1 MSKLNSKIFLLV
13 SFIFLIAQ
21 LKGQRIYDDNDP
33 IVSFGIQVSSIFSNN
48 LLNVR
53 TASVVQGSETYG
65 VEPVLGF
72 SFGGVVN
79 LRMSNRFYLLT
90 GINMLRRDYDGFQ
103 IKDGN
108 RSTVRFRTT
117 TYEIPILASY
127 YLRLTDRAL
136 LNVSSGIPLHF
147 TPTDLFA
154 RSENLEALSLKLGV
168 FKPVFSTIVGVEY
181 RTPYSGGLYLGA
193 QYNIAPWALFVTRLG
208 ERDVPFVDGA
218 FIEQIGDF
226 FGIVAR
232 YYLP

>member
-1 MSKLNSKIFLLV
+1 MFYLKYVTVILLLVAGSRQSFSQKIF
-13 SFIFLIAQ
+13 
-21 LKGQRIYDDNDP
+21 DDNDP
-33 IVSFGIQVSSIFSNN
+33 IVSFGIQVSSVFTNN

-53 TASVVQGSETYG
+53 DATLTQGDEEFG
-65 VEPVLGF
+65 VEPAFGF

-79 LRMSNRFYLLT
+79 LRLTNRFYILT
-90 GINMLRRDYDGFQ
+90 GINMLRRDYDAYQ
-103 IKDGN
+103 IKEGD
-108 RSTVRFRTT
+108 RSSVRFRTT

-127 YLRLTDRAL
+127 YIRLTDRSL
-136 LNVSSGIPLHF
+136 LNVSSGIPIHF

-168 FKPVFSTIVGVEY
+168 FKPVFSTMVGVEY
-181 RTPYSGGLYLGA
+181 RTPYSGGIYLGA
-193 QYNIAPWALFVTRLG
+193 QYNVAPWALFVTRIG
-208 ERDVPFVDGA
+208 EPGVPLADGA